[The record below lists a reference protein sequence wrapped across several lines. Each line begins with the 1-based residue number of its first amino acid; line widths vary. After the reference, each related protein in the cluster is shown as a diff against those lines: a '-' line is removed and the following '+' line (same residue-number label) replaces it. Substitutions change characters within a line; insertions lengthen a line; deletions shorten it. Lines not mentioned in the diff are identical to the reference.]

1 MQTAQTISY
10 AGRYNQERSRKQV
23 IELHQEIK
31 RRVAPKP
38 APVSGELTH
47 DESLVIL
54 ADRLLTKDGDLKK
67 HQLAIRR
74 ARRQHTDL
82 HQAIIRGDLAAVVS
96 LTNEDNYDLATVNGL
111 TPLHLAVAGLGLAQ
125 QRTKFRA
132 QSKLVEEQIV
142 DFLIHAGAP
151 VDVWDSMTRLPAACI
166 DGGTL
171 PKSLVQAMD
180 MLRACTA
187 YKPEYNGVNLEKE
200 NRTEFNAFF
209 APDDHGGDSVTGRG
223 GPGNKTGRGGNP
235 VGITRIAGKRFNPAE
250 DVLSRGE

>member
-1 MQTAQTISY
+1 MQINQYLSFAD
-10 AGRYNQERSRKQV
+10 RYNQEFSRKQV

-38 APVSGELTH
+38 APVTGELTH
-47 DESLVIL
+47 DEALVIL
-54 ADRLLTKDGDLKK
+54 ADRLLNKDGDFKK

-74 ARRQHTDL
+74 ARRQHTKL

-125 QRTKFRA
+125 QRNKFRA
-132 QSKLVEEQIV
+132 VGKLVEEQIV
-142 DFLIHAGAP
+142 DFLISVGAP

-171 PKSLVQAMD
+171 PKSLASAMET
-180 MLRACTA
+180 LRACTS
-187 YKPEYNGVNLEKE
+187 YKTEYSGVNPERE
-200 NRTEFNAFF
+200 DRTEFNAFY
-209 APDDHGGDSVTGRG
+209 APDDLGGDATNYRG
-223 GPGNKTGRGGNP
+223 NKNNKTGTK
-235 VGITRIAGKRFNPAE
+235 VAQA
-250 DVLSRGE
+250 

>member
-1 MQTAQTISY
+1 MQTTQSLSY
-10 AGRYNQERSRKQV
+10 TDRYNQERSRKQV

-38 APVSGELTH
+38 APVTGELTH
-47 DESLVIL
+47 DEALVIL
-54 ADRLLTKDGDLKK
+54 ADRLLVKDGDFKK

-74 ARRQHTDL
+74 ARRQHTEL

-125 QRTKFRA
+125 QRTKFRG
-132 QSKLVEEQIV
+132 QSKLIEEQIV
-142 DFLIHAGAP
+142 DFLISVGAP

-171 PKSLVQAMD
+171 PKSLASAMET
-180 MLRACTA
+180 LRSCTS
-187 YKPEYNGVNLEKE
+187 YKTEYNGVNPERE
-200 NRTEFNAFF
+200 DRTEFNAFF
-209 APDDHGGDSVTGRG
+209 APDDFGGDPVTSRG

-235 VGITRIAGKRFNPAE
+235 VGITKIAGKRFNPAE